1 MGYGAYINLNI
12 MSAVNKRI
20 YAITLRKAHSYMK
33 ARGFDTADLLAN
45 TELSEGDLADPYS
58 LINEDQA
65 RIYYA
70 NLVRLVDRDGVG
82 LEIGWMTA
90 LSDMGPHGMTELTE
104 RTVGDAMRN
113 TWTTRDNYN
122 LLVDWDYE
130 VKGGVLI
137 QRFRCEEPEEKLRIF
152 MIERGLGTLQA
163 QCEELLGADQKPL
176 RVLLDYKAPAN
187 IDNYKDIF
195 RCPLRFSQPATEMHY
210 PADWLDRPV
219 ETYDPQA
226 VDMLGELRTRL
237 YEKLSSGGDIVHDVT
252 MALRRTPGKFPSLER
267 IAEDMAMSSRTL
279 RRKLGQ
285 HDVRYQDILDR
296 ERRRVAEDF
305 LLNTS
310 FSVQQIADK
319 CGFTDAQ
326 NFSQAFKRWAGMSPT
341 EFRQSRS
348 REDD

>member
-1 MGYGAYINLNI
+1 
-12 MSAVNKRI
+12 MSAAKKRI

-33 ARGFDTADLLAN
+33 ARGFNAVELLAN
-45 TELSEGDLADPYS
+45 TELSEGDLADPYN

-65 RIYYA
+65 RAYYA

-90 LSDMGPHGMTELTE
+90 LSDMGPHGMTLLTE
-104 RTVGDAMRN
+104 RTVGDALRK
-113 TWTTRDNYN
+113 TWMIRDNYN
-122 LLVDWDYE
+122 LLLDWDYE
-130 VKGGVLI
+130 IKGGVLVH
-137 QRFRCEEPEEKLRIF
+137 RVRCEEPDEKLRIF
-152 MIERGLGTLQA
+152 LIERGLGTLQA
-163 QCEELLGADQKPL
+163 HGEELLGADQKPL

-195 RCPLRFSQPATEMHY
+195 GCPLRFSQQTTEMHY
-210 PADWLDRPV
+210 TADWLDRPL
-219 ETYDPQA
+219 ETHDPQA

-237 YEKLSSGGDIVHDVT
+237 HEKLSSGGDIVHDVT

-267 IAEDMAMSSRTL
+267 IAEGMAMSSRTL

-285 HDVRYQDILDR
+285 HEVRYQDILDR

-305 LLNTS
+305 LLNTN
-310 FSVQQIADK
+310 FSIQKIADK
-319 CGFTDAQ
+319 CGFADAQ

-341 EFRQSRS
+341 EFRQSRRS
-348 REDD
+348 GDD